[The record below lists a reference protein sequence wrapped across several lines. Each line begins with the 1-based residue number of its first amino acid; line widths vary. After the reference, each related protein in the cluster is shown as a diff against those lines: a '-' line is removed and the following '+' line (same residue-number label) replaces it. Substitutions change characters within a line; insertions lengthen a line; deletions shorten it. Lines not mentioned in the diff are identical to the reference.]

1 MELRHRCQDLEEEVL
16 SLNNQLETNNHYQQ
30 EAQGKATHFAT
41 QYSYRESELQVR
53 GCFYGVKLQVLG
65 SLLYQDLYN
74 IDIFH
79 RL

>member
-1 MELRHRCQDLEEEVL
+1 
-16 SLNNQLETNNHYQQ
+16 LETNNHYQQ